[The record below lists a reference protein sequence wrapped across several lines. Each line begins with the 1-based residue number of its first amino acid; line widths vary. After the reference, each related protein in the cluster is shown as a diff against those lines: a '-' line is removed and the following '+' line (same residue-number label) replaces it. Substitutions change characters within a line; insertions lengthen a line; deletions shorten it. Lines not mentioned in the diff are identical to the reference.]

1 MENRPHSADVSLH
14 PSVREPAVLTRLR
27 ILVAEDEAPLRE
39 ILAEGLRDEGFE
51 VVTAANGVE
60 ALELYTSSG
69 PFDVLLLDDEMPRLT
84 GRRLLVRLREDGER
98 VPVILFSGNLE
109 MSREEQ
115 ARLNVGPTLRKPVSL
130 DDLAG
135 AIRRVVRDRPDP
147 V

>member
-1 MENRPHSADVSLH
+1 MH
-14 PSVREPAVLTRLR
+14 PSVREPPALTRLR
-27 ILVAEDEAPLRE
+27 ILVAEDEAALRE

-60 ALELYTSSG
+60 ALEIFSASG

-84 GRRLLVRLREDGER
+84 GRRLLIRLREDGER

-109 MSREEQ
+109 LSREEQ
-115 ARLNVGPTLRKPVSL
+115 ARLRVGPTLRKPVSL
-130 DDLAG
+130 DELAS
-135 AIRRVVRDRPDP
+135 AIRHVVRDRADP